1 LGLRQ
6 RSFAKRDWRE
16 ISYLIEAFQ
25 TVNGVIV
32 EFELR
37 SVITD
42 GSGDLWLSA
51 TAYTDESARVAR
63 VPLGSVQYSALG
75 TELTTMNSLFINA
88 LYRLDAKLAE
98 SEFEHLV
105 KKA

>member
-1 LGLRQ
+1 LGLKKL
-6 RSFAKRDWRE
+6 SFAKRDWRE

-25 TVNGVIV
+25 TVNDVLV

-42 GSGDLWLSA
+42 GCGDLWLSA
-51 TAYTDESARVAR
+51 TAYTNEAARVAR
-63 VPLGSVQYSALG
+63 APLGSVQYSAMS

-88 LYRLDAKLAE
+88 LYRLDARLAE
-98 SEFEHLV
+98 ASYEELI
-105 KKA
+105 KKP